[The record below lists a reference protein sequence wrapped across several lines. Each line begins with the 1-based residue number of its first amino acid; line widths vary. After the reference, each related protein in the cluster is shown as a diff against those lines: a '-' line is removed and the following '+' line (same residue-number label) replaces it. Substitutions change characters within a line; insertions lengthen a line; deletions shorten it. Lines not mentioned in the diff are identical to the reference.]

1 MPSLTPARI
10 AFSRLCDWL
19 GDAMLSEH
27 VDFQINAYCTVVQPR
42 SEECDFLEICAVLSD
57 QFDDD
62 RTSVDP
68 RTGVMRGYI
77 GEHLVLVV
85 PVDER
90 RYLRSVVTPTTSGDC
105 V

>member
-1 MPSLTPARI
+1 MASLTPARV
-10 AFSRLCDWL
+10 AFSKMCDWL
-19 GDAMLSEH
+19 GDALLSEH
-27 VDFQINAYCTVVQPR
+27 VEFQINVFCTLVQPW

-77 GEHLVLVV
+77 DGHLVLVV
-85 PVDER
+85 PISER
-90 RYLRSVVTPTTSGDC
+90 RYLRSVVTPNTSGDC

>member
-1 MPSLTPARI
+1 MTSLTSARI

-77 GEHLVLVV
+77 DGHLVLVV